1 MYKIKDNLND
11 NIKDST
17 MFKRH
22 RKKEILKV
30 FKTQITDLFIFIQ
43 TIFPN
48 NKDISFV
55 NKGLNMFVRYNS
67 RKLIEL
73 WYYYIAKP
81 YYELIMK
88 GDFYYFENKNYREDL
103 KDLNQYSAEY
113 MLNSYDK
120 LRGSIAKLDNSKKMM
135 AMRYVQVLTKL
146 SEAYILT

>member
-1 MYKIKDNLND
+1 MHKSKDNN
-11 NIKDST
+11 
-17 MFKRH
+17 MFKRN

-30 FKTQITDLFIFIQ
+30 FKIQITELFIFIQ

-103 KDLNQYSAEY
+103 KDLNKYSAEY

-120 LRGSIAKLDNSKKMM
+120 LRSSIAKLDNSKKMI

-146 SEAYILT
+146 SEAYIMT